1 MKHVHYQA
9 FSFLHYDDFR
19 KFSQFNPDFCHRFM
33 VAVVESLVSHIVSFV
48 MFELQR
54 TRLLCLLSSPGHT
67 LSLENCGAPAACW
80 VQSLWMSACLTEG
93 VTLYP
98 TKYYVKA

>member
-1 MKHVHYQA
+1 MI
-9 FSFLHYDDFR
+9 FP
-19 KFSQFNPDFCHRFM
+19 KFSQFNQFFFLYLLQINDTVRLTASH
-33 VAVVESLVSHIVSFV
+33 VVLFV

-54 TRLLCLLSSPGHT
+54 TKHRGLLSSSGHT
-67 LSLENCGAPAACW
+67 LSLEDGGTPAACW